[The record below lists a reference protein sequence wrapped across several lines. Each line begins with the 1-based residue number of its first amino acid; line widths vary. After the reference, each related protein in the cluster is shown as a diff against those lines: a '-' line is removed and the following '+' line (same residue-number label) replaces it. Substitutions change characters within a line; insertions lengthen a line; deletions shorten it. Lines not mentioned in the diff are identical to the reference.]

1 MSSPLRL
8 RVPRKLAPFLTTKK
22 RYKVAF
28 GGRGAAK
35 SMTFAGILSHKAQ
48 VEAALV
54 GCIREFQNS
63 LDDSVYALM
72 VDQIRKL
79 DIPGFKILTNK
90 INHISGG
97 GMRFKGL
104 ARSIEAIKSLF
115 GFKYF
120 WLEEGQFISDD
131 SLKIL
136 TPTLRE
142 ADSELWI
149 SANPLSSA
157 DPFSQRFI
165 LPYRKEIEENGY
177 YEDEL
182 HYIVK
187 VNYNDN
193 PWFPATLEAERQHD
207 YEHLPR
213 AQYDHIWEGEFND
226 SVEDSII
233 LAEWFDAAIDAH
245 KKLGFKPTGAVV
257 AAHDPSDLGT
267 DDKGLVIRQGSVVL
281 KAESRKFGEIADGC
295 DWAIDTALTHG
306 VDLFTWDCDGVGLG
320 LKRQVETAFKGKKV
334 DFKMFKGS
342 QSPWK
347 PHQIYQPLVEPSKR
361 AKERRN
367 IDVFTNRRA
376 QFYWYLRDKF
386 YLTYLA
392 VEKGRYANPEDM
404 ISISSEIEDIKQLR
418 SEVCRIPRKFNSTGK
433 IQILSKIEMKKLK
446 IMSPN
451 VADSLMMGQLPPSI
465 IGDEAPMKFD
475 NYA

>member
-1 MSSPLRL
+1 MS
-8 RVPRKLAPFLTTKK
+8 
-22 RYKVAF
+22 
-28 GGRGAAK
+28 
-35 SMTFAGILSHKAQ
+35 FAGILDHKIQ
-48 VEAALV
+48 VEGALV

-72 VDQIRKL
+72 VDRIRKL
-79 DIPGFKILTNK
+79 GIPGFKVLNNK
-90 INHISGG
+90 INHESGG
-97 GMRFKGL
+97 GARFKGL

-115 GFKYF
+115 GFNYF
-120 WLEEGQFISDD
+120 WLEEGQFISEE

-165 LPYRKEIEENGY
+165 LPYRKELERDGY
-177 YEDEL
+177 YEDDL

-187 VNYNDN
+187 INYNDN
-193 PWFPATLEAERQHD
+193 PWFPDTLEAERQHD
-207 YEHLPR
+207 FENLPR
-213 AQYDHIWEGEFND
+213 AMYDHIWEGEFND

-233 LAEWFDAAIDAH
+233 LAEWFDAAVDAH
-245 KKLGFKPTGAVV
+245 EKLGFKPTGAVV

-267 DDKGLVIRQGSVVL
+267 DDKGLVIRQGSVIL
-281 KAESRKFGEIADGC
+281 LAEPRKFGEISDGM
-295 DWAIDTALTHG
+295 DWALDTAIEYG

-320 LKRQVETAFKGKKV
+320 LKRQVENAFKGKKI

-342 QSPWK
+342 QAAWK

-367 IDVFTNRRA
+367 IDVFKNRRA

-386 YLTYLA
+386 YATYMA
-392 VEKGRYANPEDM
+392 VEKDKYIDPENL
-404 ISISSEIEDIKQLR
+404 ISLSSKIDDIKQLR
-418 SEVCRIPRKFNSTGK
+418 SEVCRIPRKYNSTGK
-433 IQILSKIEMKKLK
+433 IQIMDKIEMKRLK

-451 VADSLMMGQLPPSI
+451 VSDSLMMSGLPP
-465 IGDEAPMKFD
+465 DLLVADAPMQFETV
-475 NYA
+475 Y

>member
-1 MSSPLRL
+1 M
-8 RVPRKLAPFLTTKK
+8 PRKLAPFLTKKK
-22 RYKVAF
+22 RYKVAY

-35 SMTFAGILSHKAQ
+35 SMTFAGILAHKIQ

-72 VDQIRKL
+72 VDRINKMA
-79 DIPGFKILTNK
+79 IPDFKILNNK
-90 INHISGG
+90 INHQSGG
-97 GMRFKGL
+97 GVRFKGL

-115 GFKYF
+115 GFNYF
-120 WLEEGQFISDD
+120 WLEEGQFISEE

-165 LPYRKEIEENGY
+165 LPYRKQLEKYGF
-177 YEDEL
+177 YEDDL

-187 VNYNDN
+187 INYNDN
-193 PWFPATLEAERQHD
+193 PWFPDTLEAERQND
-207 YEHLPR
+207 FENLPR
-213 AQYDHIWEGEFND
+213 AMYDHIWEGEFND

-233 LAEWFDAAIDAH
+233 LAEWFDAAVDAH
-245 KKLGFKPTGAVV
+245 EKLGFKPSGAVI

-267 DDKGLVIRQGSVVL
+267 DDKGLVIRQGSVIL
-281 KAESRKFGEIADGC
+281 YAEPRKFGEIGDGM
-295 DWAIDTALTHG
+295 DWALDTALEYG

-320 LKRQVETAFKGKKV
+320 LKRQVENALKGKKV

-342 QSPWK
+342 QTPWK
-347 PHQIYQPLVEPSKR
+347 PHQIYQPLVESSKR

-367 IDVFTNRRA
+367 IDVFKNRRA

-386 YLTYLA
+386 YATYMA
-392 VEKGRYANPEDM
+392 VEKGRYEDPENL
-404 ISISSEIEDIKQLR
+404 ISLSSNIDDIKQLR
-418 SEVCRIPRKFNSTGK
+418 SEVCRIPRKYNSTGK
-433 IQILSKIEMKKLK
+433 IQIMDKIEMKRLK

-451 VADSLMMGQLPPSI
+451 VSDSLMMSGLPPDLLVA
-465 IGDEAPMKFD
+465 DEPMQFETV
-475 NYA
+475 YS

>member
-1 MSSPLRL
+1 
-8 RVPRKLAPFLTTKK
+8 
-22 RYKVAF
+22 
-28 GGRGAAK
+28 
-35 SMTFAGILSHKAQ
+35 MTFAGILAHKIQ
-48 VEAALV
+48 VEGALV

-72 VDQIRKL
+72 ASEIRRME
-79 DIPGFKILTNK
+79 IPGFKILNNK
-90 INHISGG
+90 INHISNGG
-97 GMRFKGL
+97 ARFKGL

-165 LPYRKEIEENGY
+165 LPFRTELETNGF

-187 VNYNDN
+187 INYSDN

-207 YEHLPR
+207 FENLPR
-213 AQYDHIWEGEFND
+213 AMYDHIWEGEFND

-233 LAEWFDAAIDAH
+233 LAEWFDAAVDAH
-245 KKLGFKPTGAVV
+245 KKLGYQPTGAVV
-257 AAHDPSDLGT
+257 ASHDPSDLGT

-281 KAESRKFGEIADGC
+281 FAEGRKFGDIGDGC
-295 DWAIDTALTHG
+295 DWAIDTSLTHD
-306 VDLFTWDCDGVGLG
+306 VDMFIWDCEGLGIG

-342 QSPWK
+342 ETPWK
-347 PHQIYQPLVEPSKR
+347 PSQIYKPLAELGRRS
-361 AKERRN
+361 KERTNQDTFR
-367 IDVFTNRRA
+367 NRRA
-376 QFYWYLRDKF
+376 QFYWQLRDRF
-386 YLTYLA
+386 YATYLA
-392 VEKGRYANPEDM
+392 VEKGKYIDPDDM
-404 ISISSEIEDIKQLR
+404 ISLSSEGIKDIKQLR
-418 SEVCRIPRKFNSTGK
+418 SEVCRIPRKYNASGK
-433 IQILSKIEMKKLK
+433 IQIMSKIEMKRLK
-446 IMSPN
+446 ILSPN
-451 VADSLMMGQLPPSI
+451 ISDSLMMSMMPPDVLSLD
-465 IGDEAPMKFD
+465 GPMKFD
-475 NYA
+475 TVY